1 MIVDYF
7 DEWTLKLDDDKED
20 FPNMDASST
29 DTNEEILT
37 MMDPLKLYN
46 TIDEMQG
53 GDHIKINSLKLY
65 DSNND
70 IMSMDIF
77 QMLKDS
83 KEQNQAGLHLYQQAG
98 EQADAGLPKLVL
110 GPWNLN
116 MDFNGLSPHNGE
128 DDCHMLL
135 SK

>member
-1 MIVDYF
+1 
-7 DEWTLKLDDDKED
+7 
-20 FPNMDASST
+20 MDASST
-29 DTNEEILT
+29 DTNEEVLT

-46 TIDEMQG
+46 TIDESMSKDHSQMLDVHG

-77 QMLKDS
+77 QMLNDS

-98 EQADAGLPKLVL
+98 EQADAGLPKIVL
-110 GPWNLN
+110 GPWDLN

-128 DDCHMLL
+128 DDCHVWTPKILKL
-135 SK
+135 DCRP